1 MFRCS
6 SLILVELLFFL
17 ECLIV
22 QITLER
28 ATAKGGNLFLKHEL
42 KKNTCNYS
50 GSLSDRT
57 LLMAIGL
64 SVVPAIIFSKY
75 ITSATYPP

>member
-17 ECLIV
+17 ECHIV

-42 KKNTCNYS
+42 KKNTCSYS
-50 GSLSDRT
+50 G
-57 LLMAIGL
+57 
-64 SVVPAIIFSKY
+64 
-75 ITSATYPP
+75 TYLIVLY